1 MWQSGQTRIY
11 PSFPMETKKK
21 KSLDVKT
28 ISYISHSE
36 LMFVMDHLTLLY
48 ILFEDLGDRRSH
60 QCSWSLWQRE
70 RECMISHLAVFNVF
84 PWKSDT
90 HHLHS
95 CFTPQNKS
103 AGHTYHQQGRDI
115 KSYPLPGRKLQLLEE
130 LHWLFSSHIYKL
142 NLSPLTVMWS
152 NDSRNTS

>member
-21 KSLDVKT
+21 KSHDLKT

-60 QCSWSLWQRE
+60 QCS
-70 RECMISHLAVFNVF
+70 
-84 PWKSDT
+84 
-90 HHLHS
+90 
-95 CFTPQNKS
+95 
-103 AGHTYHQQGRDI
+103 
-115 KSYPLPGRKLQLLEE
+115 
-130 LHWLFSSHIYKL
+130 
-142 NLSPLTVMWS
+142 
-152 NDSRNTS
+152 